1 MMSEQTSLTEAE
13 IAQIEEHKYFLSEKA
28 GYDVGWEFAEQDWRE
43 NVADSDLQQST
54 TEDPAK
60 GIGGLFRRLFSKAAL

>member
-1 MMSEQTSLTEAE
+1 MMSEQTSLTETE

-43 NVADSDLQQST
+43 NVADSAAQQFTSG
-54 TEDPAK
+54 DHAK
-60 GIGGLFRRLFSKAAL
+60 GIGSLFRRLFSKAAL

>member
-43 NVADSDLQQST
+43 NVADSDLQPST
-54 TEDPAK
+54 GDAK